1 MVPRGPCLPAVPAH
15 SSAGRGAKIANY
27 VTLSVLPESGLA
39 LCWAPV
45 VALGL
50 WCKTVTKSDQSKP
63 DKIKPLG
70 GGVKHDARGNAVW
83 QWASETARL
92 AVASTSQLLRR
103 LDVSSLSLEELQ
115 EDQQSPKTPKTSK
128 TPKSPSA
135 PKSQAKPA
143 PTRPAKP
150 GEPLAVAP
158 RERGFNPY
166 DGAAIARAAA
176 PKKPPVVKRA
186 RAPWWRR
193 LFQRR

>member
-1 MVPRGPCLPAVPAH
+1 MLG
-15 SSAGRGAKIANY
+15 AGG
-27 VTLSVLPESGLA
+27 
-39 LCWAPV
+39 
-45 VALGL
+45 ALGL

-63 DKIKPLG
+63 DKTKPLG

-115 EDQQSPKTPKTSK
+115 EDQHSPKTPK

-135 PKSQAKPA
+135 LKSQAKPS

-150 GEPLAVAP
+150 GQPLAVAP

-166 DGAAIARAAA
+166 DGAAIARTAA
-176 PKKPPVVKRA
+176 PKKPPVTVKRA

>member
-1 MVPRGPCLPAVPAH
+1 MVPRDLHLPAVPAH
-15 SSAGRGAKIANY
+15 SSAGRRVKIGNC
-27 VTLSVLPESGLA
+27 VTLSGLAYSGVA
-39 LCWAPV
+39 LCWGRQ

-50 WCKTVTKSDQSKP
+50 WCKTVTKSDPGKP

-83 QWASETARL
+83 QWATETARH

-115 EDQQSPKTPKTSK
+115 EDQHA
-128 TPKSPSA
+128 PKSP
-135 PKSQAKPA
+135 KSQPKAQ
-143 PTRPAKP
+143 PTRPAAPGKP
-150 GEPLAVAP
+150 AAP
-158 RERGFNPY
+158 PSRERGFNPY

-176 PKKPPVVKRA
+176 HKKQQQPAVFKRA

>member
-1 MVPRGPCLPAVPAH
+1 
-15 SSAGRGAKIANY
+15 
-27 VTLSVLPESGLA
+27 LA
-39 LCWAPV
+39 LCWN
-45 VALGL
+45 
-50 WCKTVTKSDQSKP
+50 TVTKSNQTQP
-63 DKIKPLG
+63 DKAKPLG

-115 EDQQSPKTPKTSK
+115 EDQQSPKTPKS
-128 TPKSPSA
+128 PKSPSA
-135 PKSQAKPA
+135 PKSQAKPS
-143 PTRPAKP
+143 PTRSAKP
-150 GEPLAVAP
+150 GKPLAVAP

-176 PKKPPVVKRA
+176 PKKPPVPVKPA

>member
-1 MVPRGPCLPAVPAH
+1 MLG
-15 SSAGRGAKIANY
+15 AG
-27 VTLSVLPESGLA
+27 
-39 LCWAPV
+39 
-45 VALGL
+45 VALRL

-115 EDQQSPKTPKTSK
+115 EDQQSPKKSK
-128 TPKSPSA
+128 TPSA

-176 PKKPPVVKRA
+176 PKKPPVVVKRA

>member
-1 MVPRGPCLPAVPAH
+1 MVPRELRLPAVPAH
-15 SSAGRGAKIANY
+15 SSAGRRVKIGNC
-27 VTLSVLPESGLA
+27 VTLSALAYSGVA
-39 LCWAPV
+39 LCWGRQ

-50 WCKTVTKSDQSKP
+50 WCKTVTKSDPGKP

-83 QWASETARL
+83 QWATETARH

-115 EDQQSPKTPKTSK
+115 EDQH
-128 TPKSPSA
+128 A
-135 PKSQAKPA
+135 PKAP
-143 PTRPAKP
+143 PTRPAGP
-150 GEPLAVAP
+150 GKAAAP
-158 RERGFNPY
+158 PSRERGFDPY
-166 DGAAIARAAA
+166 DGAAVARAAA
-176 PKKPPVVKRA
+176 HKKQQQAAVVKRA